1 MKSQWMEYKGRQ
13 FFYGDVSNLKT
24 NVNDLAT
31 ELNASTQIIM
41 QQPEKSVRM
50 IVDLRNTIISPDAA
64 RVIKDNIDQTNRYI
78 CKGAIVGLTRVRK
91 AVFDI
96 FSKLASSEVV
106 SFDSIDEAKE
116 WLMK

>member
-1 MKSQWMEYKGRQ
+1 MKSQWVEYKGKQ

-41 QQPEKSVRM
+41 QQPEKSVFM

-78 CKGAIVGLTRVRK
+78 CKGAIVGLTGVRK

-96 FSKLASSEVV
+96 FSRLTSAEVV

-116 WLMK
+116 WLIK